1 MRRKKVKS
9 LPSEFLALGPWLVLY
24 RSRLLEDIVRGVGV
38 GSSIPSQREAAEY
51 HPQFP
56 QWEAPHPSHPPT
68 LTILDPRRR
77 NMWYHVVLITML
89 SCPLRLR

>member
-1 MRRKKVKS
+1 M
-9 LPSEFLALGPWLVLY
+9 LN
-24 RSRLLEDIVRGVGV
+24 RSRLLEDRVGDEGV
-38 GSSIPSQREAAEY
+38 GSSLPSQREAAEN

>member
-1 MRRKKVKS
+1 M
-9 LPSEFLALGPWLVLY
+9 VLN
-24 RSRLLEDIVRGVGV
+24 RSRLLEDIVRDEGV
-38 GSSIPSQREAAEY
+38 GSSIPSQREAAEN

-68 LTILDPRRR
+68 LTILDPRR